1 MENVEEAIESHKHQ
15 VFTFAYR
22 FLGDRAEAEDVTQE
36 VLVRLWKHHA
46 ALEHERVKAWL
57 IRVTRNACLDV
68 ARKRKR
74 HRAVGDRGGYENAI
88 DTVASDGPH
97 PESALVLSEVGKQ
110 VKDALDDLAEPY
122 KTVVVLREI
131 QGMTYDEVSQALE
144 MPLNTVK
151 VYLHRGRRKLRD
163 ALRGRRAD
171 GAL

>member
-1 MENVEEAIESHKHQ
+1 MENVEKAIDTHKHQ
-15 VFTFAYR
+15 IFTFAYR

-46 ALEHERVKAWL
+46 ALDPGRVKAWL

-68 ARKRKR
+68 TRKRKR
-74 HRAVGDRGGYENAI
+74 QPVLGGRSDFDNPIELAVSEQTPA
-88 DTVASDGPH
+88 DT
-97 PESALVLSEVGKQ
+97 ALVLSEVGRQ
-110 VKDALDDLAEPY
+110 VKRALDDLAEPY

-131 QGMTYDEVSQALE
+131 QGMTYDEVSQALD

-163 ALRGRRAD
+163 ALRERRAN
-171 GAL
+171 GEL

>member
-1 MENVEEAIESHKHQ
+1 MENVEKTIESHKHQ

-22 FLGDRAEAEDVTQE
+22 FLDDRAEAEDVTQE

-46 ALEHERVKAWL
+46 TLDPSRVKAWL

-68 ARKRKR
+68 TRKRKR
-74 HRAVGDRGGYENAI
+74 RRALGDRGNYENAI
-88 DTVASDGPH
+88 EVVASEEPH

-110 VKDALDDLAEPY
+110 VKAALDDLAEPY

-163 ALRGRRAD
+163 ALRERRAN
-171 GAL
+171 GEL

>member
-1 MENVEEAIESHKHQ
+1 MENVEEAIETHKHQ

-36 VLVRLWKHHA
+36 VLVRLWKHHSD
-46 ALEHERVKAWL
+46 LDRGRVKAWL

-68 ARKRKR
+68 TRKRKR
-74 HRAVGDRGGYENAI
+74 IRAVRDHGGYENAI
-88 DTVASDGPH
+88 DVVASEEPH
-97 PESALVLSEVGKQ
+97 PESALMLSEVGKQ
-110 VKDALDDLAEPY
+110 VKAALDDLAEPY

-151 VYLHRGRRKLRD
+151 VYLHRGRRKLRE
-163 ALRGRRAD
+163 ALRGGRAN
-171 GAL
+171 GEF